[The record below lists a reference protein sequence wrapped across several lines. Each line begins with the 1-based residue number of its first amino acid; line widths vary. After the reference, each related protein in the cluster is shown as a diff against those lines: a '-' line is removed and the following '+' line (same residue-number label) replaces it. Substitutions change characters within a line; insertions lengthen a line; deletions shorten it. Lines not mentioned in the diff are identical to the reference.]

1 MYIPRFPPQTPQ
13 ELSPWLAQE
22 TQNIAKSMRD
32 PREFLL
38 MQVNHTAPKVPS
50 DTRMAMLAIA
60 DGTDWNPGSGAGLYR
75 YQNGSW
81 TFIG

>member
-1 MYIPRFPPQTPQ
+1 MGMYTPRMPVGQVDPYLYQ
-13 ELSPWLAQE
+13 EL
-22 TQNIAKSMRD
+22 QNIARSRTEPDAFMTLQVQHES
-32 PREFLL
+32 PR
-38 MQVNHTAPKVPS
+38 VPS
-50 DTRMAMLAIA
+50 DARIVMIAIA